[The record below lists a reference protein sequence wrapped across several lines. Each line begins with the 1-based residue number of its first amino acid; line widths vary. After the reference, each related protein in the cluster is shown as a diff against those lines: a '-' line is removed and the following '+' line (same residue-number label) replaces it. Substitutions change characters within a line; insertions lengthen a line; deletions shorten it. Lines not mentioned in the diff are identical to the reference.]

1 MTQSML
7 TLPVSGRDHTL
18 GPANAPATLL
28 EYGDYE
34 CPHCGAAYPVVE
46 ALRERLGDLLR
57 FAYRHF
63 PLSQIHPHAELDA
76 EAAEAAGAQGKFWD
90 MHHAL
95 FTHQDALDG
104 AHLMRYAAAIGL
116 DMGAFQRDLETQAYA
131 GRVREDFMS
140 GVRSGVNGTPTF
152 FINGARYEGSHDFAT
167 MLEVLNTV
175 VEAAVVEAA
184 VAEASRREAVR

>member
-1 MTQSML
+1 MTHGKL

-34 CPHCGAAYPVVE
+34 CPHCRAAYPVVE
-46 ALRERLGDLLR
+46 ALRERLGDILQ

-63 PLSQIHPHAELDA
+63 PLSQIHPHALLAA
-76 EAAEAAGAQGKFWD
+76 EAAEAAGAQGEFWE
-90 MHHAL
+90 MHDAL

-104 AHLMRYAAAIGL
+104 AHLMLYAAAIGL
-116 DMGAFQRDLETQAYA
+116 DTGAFQRDLETQAHA
-131 GRVREDFMS
+131 GRVQEDFMS

-152 FINGARYEGSHDFAT
+152 FINGLRYDGSRDFVS
-167 MLEVLNTV
+167 MY
-175 VEAAVVEAA
+175 AVITE
-184 VAEASRREAVR
+184 VAEASRRAAVR